1 MDDAGVFSTTEN
13 ILIVDDKLEN
23 LKVLES
29 TLIEQGYTVRKAIN
43 GSMALMGANAEPPD
57 LILLDIKM
65 PDMDGYE
72 VCRQLKDNSKT
83 KDIPVIFLSA
93 LDDILDKV
101 RAFEVG
107 GIDYIT
113 KPFQAE
119 EILVRVQ
126 NQLKIHRLQ
135 KQLQLQNQHLS
146 ELNQELVRSNQELE
160 QFAYVVSHDLKQPL
174 QVILGFAQL
183 IAKHYQ
189 HNLDPKA
196 IESLAQI
203 LKSGKHMKEL
213 INDLLEYSRVGSA
226 SLELKPVNCNE
237 VLDRVLEDLQVA
249 IAQQQ
254 GTVTYDALPTILGDE
269 IQLGE
274 LFQNLICNGLKFHS
288 QGQLPQVQ
296 ITAQQQDGT
305 WLFEVKD
312 NGIGIKAENFHSIF
326 KMFQRLHS
334 RSEYPGT
341 GIGLATCKKIVE
353 LHGGKIWVESAFGE
367 GTSFYL
373 TLPA

>member
-126 NQLKIHRLQ
+126 NQLKIHHLQ

-146 ELNQELVRSNQELE
+146 ELNQEL
-160 QFAYVVSHDLKQPL
+160 
-174 QVILGFAQL
+174 I
-183 IAKHYQ
+183 
-189 HNLDPKA
+189 
-196 IESLAQI
+196 
-203 LKSGKHMKEL
+203 
-213 INDLLEYSRVGSA
+213 
-226 SLELKPVNCNE
+226 
-237 VLDRVLEDLQVA
+237 
-249 IAQQQ
+249 
-254 GTVTYDALPTILGDE
+254 
-269 IQLGE
+269 
-274 LFQNLICNGLKFHS
+274 
-288 QGQLPQVQ
+288 
-296 ITAQQQDGT
+296 
-305 WLFEVKD
+305 
-312 NGIGIKAENFHSIF
+312 
-326 KMFQRLHS
+326 RLHQMN
-334 RSEYPGT
+334 
-341 GIGLATCKKIVE
+341 
-353 LHGGKIWVESAFGE
+353 
-367 GTSFYL
+367 
-373 TLPA
+373 